1 MPTAVSLARQCLA
14 PDAAHALDE
23 AVAVARRRGHAQTT
37 SLHAISALLS
47 LPSSAL
53 RDACARARK
62 TTAYSPRLQFKALEL
77 CLSVS
82 LDRVPSTQISDDP
95 PVSNSLM
102 AAIKRSQANQRRQP
116 ENFHLYHQLSHQS
129 SIACV
134 KVELQHFLL
143 SILDDPVV
151 SRVFGEA
158 GFRSSEIKLA
168 IIRPF
173 PQLLRYTS
181 RARGPPLFLC
191 NLMDCSDPNRRGF
204 LFPLSGFRNGDNNEN
219 NRRIGEVLKRN
230 RGRNPL
236 LVGVSAYVA
245 LKGFTEVV
253 EKRNDNF
260 LPEELAG
267 LRTIC
272 LENDV
277 SRFLSENSEMGSLN
291 MRFLEVVQMVAQ
303 SPESG
308 LIVNFGDLKAFVGDN
323 SNDDRASHV
332 VGQLKKLVDV
342 HGDKVWL
349 IGAAAN
355 YETYLRFVTKFPSIE
370 KDWDLHLLPITSL
383 KSESYPRSS
392 LMGSFVPLGGFFS
405 TPSDA
410 SIPLNGSC
418 QHPSRCLQ
426 CDKSCEDDV
435 IAASKGVFTPPLS
448 EQYQSSLPSWMQ
460 MTELSN
466 FDAFDA
472 KTRDDGLVLSAKI
485 AGFQK
490 KWDNI
495 CRRLHHGQPLKETPM
510 FPTVVGFQV
519 TEDKREDFAVN
530 NFNSSACVSSHK
542 DSSVD
547 LNSRNFMDL
556 PRISLSSSNT
566 FPLSG
571 KASNENFLSKL
582 QEETPKTDD
591 LELGGHNSPFSL
603 SISSVD
609 DENRTSSPSAGS
621 VTTDL
626 GLGIVS
632 LSTSYKLKKP
642 LNPNSVEFPSDLS
655 GCCSTNVDLVN
666 GKVCNGFT
674 PSSSCS
680 SPEQRGQMNAKDV
693 KTLFRLLKERVFWQ
707 DQAVSIISQTIS
719 QRQTR
724 SDKRNGSNLRGD
736 IWFNF
741 VGPDKFGKKR
751 AGIALAEI
759 LYGNKDQF
767 ICVDLSSQ
775 DGMIN
780 PDALLGCPQMRSY
793 SAEFRGKTVLDFVA
807 AELRKQ
813 PLSIVMLENVDK
825 AELLDQNRLSQ
836 AIQTGKLS
844 DLQGREVS
852 IKNAIFMMTSKLST
866 EHRIVFPNKQLSK
879 YSEERIL
886 KAKSWPLC
894 IEVASSF
901 GDQTNQTKAV
911 SDAERKSIP
920 NPFFMN
926 KRKLNVIDESSDQ
939 HEISETVK
947 RSNKMPTSNKFLDLN
962 RPAEEN
968 AQHDIDSDCPDNDS
982 ISEISKTWL
991 QDFCNYIDQVVVFKP
1006 FDFDGL
1012 AEKIVKN
1019 VKKIFHSVFGP
1030 EYMLEIDSKV
1040 MEQLL
1045 AAAYISYGNRDV
1057 DDWMEQVLRR
1067 KFLEVKRI
1075 HILSTYSIVKLSTSN
1090 QELSLEEK
1098 TAEVCLPQRIIFDP
1112 KSCSS

>member
-1 MPTAVSLARQCLA
+1 MPTAVSSARQCLA

-181 RARGPPLFLC
+181 RTRGPPLFLC
-191 NLMDCSDPNRRGF
+191 NLMDCSDSNRRGF
-204 LFPLSGFRNGDNNEN
+204 LFPLSEFRDGDNDDN
-219 NRRIGEVLKRN
+219 NRRIGEVLGRN

-245 LKGFTEVV
+245 LKGFTDAI
-253 EKRNDNF
+253 EKRNENF

-267 LRTIC
+267 VRTVC
-272 LENDV
+272 LENDF

-291 MRFLEVVQMVAQ
+291 MRFVEVVQMVEQ
-303 SPESG
+303 SPEPG
-308 LIVNFGDLKAFVGDN
+308 LIVNFGDLKAFVGEN
-323 SNDDRASHV
+323 FTDDRASHI

-349 IGAAAN
+349 IGAASS

-370 KDWDLHLLPITSL
+370 KDWDLNLLPITSL
-383 KSESYPRSS
+383 RPESYPRSS

-410 SIPLNGSC
+410 TIPLNGSY

-426 CDKSCEDDV
+426 CDKSCEEEV

-460 MTELSN
+460 MTELSS

-495 CRRLHHGQPLKETPM
+495 CQRLHHGPPLKEAPM

-519 TEDKREDFAVN
+519 TEDKREDAAVIHC
-530 NFNSSACVSSHK
+530 SPSACASSHK
-542 DSSVD
+542 DSSTD

-556 PRISLSSSNT
+556 PKVSLLRSNT

-571 KASNENFLSKL
+571 KGSNENFLSKL
-582 QEETPKTDD
+582 QEGMPKTED
-591 LELGGHNSPFSL
+591 LELRSRNSPFSL
-603 SISSVD
+603 SISSID

-632 LSTSYKLKKP
+632 LPTSYKLKKP
-642 LNPNSVEFPSDLS
+642 LNPNSADFPSDLS

-680 SPEQRGQMNAKDV
+680 SHPEQRGQMNAMDI

-719 QRQTR
+719 QRQR
-724 SDKRNGSNLRGD
+724 HGSNLRGD

-751 AGIALAEI
+751 VGIALSEI
-759 LYGNKDQF
+759 MYGNKDQF

-775 DGMIN
+775 DGMVN
-780 PDALLGCPQMRSY
+780 PDTPRIKSY

-852 IKNAIFMMTSKLST
+852 IKNAIFMTTTTSLIT
-866 EHRIVFPNKQLSK
+866 EHQITFPTKQMVK
-879 YSEERIL
+879 YSEERLL
-886 KAKSWPLC
+886 KAKCWPLR

-901 GDQTNQTKAV
+901 GDQTNRSKTV
-911 SDAERKSIP
+911 SDTERKSIP
-920 NPFFMN
+920 NPFFMS
-926 KRKLNVIDESSDQ
+926 KRKLNVIDKSSDH
-939 HEISETVK
+939 HEKSEIVK
-947 RSNKMPTSNKFLDLN
+947 RSNKTPTSNKFLDLN

-968 AQHDIDSDCPDNDS
+968 PQHDIDGDCTDNDS
-982 ISEISKTWL
+982 TSEISKTWL
-991 QDFCNYIDQVVVFKP
+991 QEFCNHIDQVVIFKP

-1012 AEKIVKN
+1012 AEKIQKD
-1019 VKKIFHSVFGP
+1019 VKKIFHSVFGS
-1030 EYMLEIDSKV
+1030 EYMLEIDSMV

-1045 AAAYISYGNRDV
+1045 AAAYISYGNKDV
-1057 DDWMEQVLRR
+1057 DDWMEQVLSR

-1075 HILSTYSIVKLSTSN
+1075 HILSSYSIIKLTTCD

>member
-37 SLHAISALLS
+37 SLHAISALLA

-82 LDRVPSTQISDDP
+82 LDRVPSTQLSDDP

-158 GFRSSEIKLA
+158 GFRSSEIKFA

-173 PQLLRYTS
+173 PQLLRYSS
-181 RARGPPLFLC
+181 RARVPPLFLC
-191 NLMDCSDPNRRGF
+191 NLMDCPDPNRRGF
-204 LFPLSGFRNGDNNEN
+204 LLPLSGFHDGDDNEN
-219 NRRIGEVLKRN
+219 NRRIGEVLGKN

-236 LVGVSAYVA
+236 LVGVSANVA
-245 LKGFTEVV
+245 LKGFTEAI

-267 LRTIC
+267 VRNIC
-272 LENDV
+272 LENDI
-277 SRFLSENSEMGSLN
+277 SSFLSENSEMGSLN
-291 MRFLEVVQMVAQ
+291 MRFVEVVQTVEQ
-303 SPESG
+303 SPEPG

-323 SNDDRASHV
+323 TSDDRASRV
-332 VGQLKKLVDV
+332 VGQLKTLVDV
-342 HGDKVWL
+342 HGGKVWL
-349 IGAAAN
+349 IGAASS
-355 YETYLRFVTKFPSIE
+355 YETYLRFATKFPSIG

-383 KSESYPRSS
+383 RPESYPRSS
-392 LMGSFVPLGGFFS
+392 MMGSFVPLGGFFS

-410 SIPLNGSC
+410 SIPLSGSC

-426 CDKSCEDDV
+426 CDKNCEDEV
-435 IAASKGVFTPPLS
+435 IAASKGVFTPPVS

-460 MTELSN
+460 MTELGN

-485 AGFQK
+485 AGFQN

-495 CRRLHHGQPLKETPM
+495 CQRLHHGQPLKEAPM

-519 TEDKREDFAVN
+519 TEDRREDAAVN
-530 NFNSSACVSSHK
+530 NCSSSACVSSHN
-542 DSSVD
+542 DSSAD
-547 LNSRNFMDL
+547 LNPRNFMDL
-556 PRISLSSSNT
+556 PKISLSRSNT
-566 FPLSG
+566 FPFSAKGSDKNL
-571 KASNENFLSKL
+571 LSKL
-582 QEETPKTDD
+582 QEETSKTED
-591 LELGGHNSPFSL
+591 LELGGRNSPFSL

-632 LSTSYKLKKP
+632 LPTSYKLKKP
-642 LNPNSVEFPSDLS
+642 LKPNGADFPSDLS

-666 GKVCNGFT
+666 GRVCNAFT
-674 PSSSCS
+674 PSSSFS
-680 SPEQRGQMNAKDV
+680 SPERQGQMNAMDV

-724 SDKRNGSNLRGD
+724 SDKRHGSNSRGD

-741 VGPDKFGKKR
+741 VGSDKFGKR
-751 AGIALAEI
+751 RVALGLAEI

-767 ICVDLSSQ
+767 VCVDLSSQ
-775 DGMIN
+775 DGVIN
-780 PDALLGCPQMRSY
+780 PDMLHLGHSQLRSY
-793 SAEFRGKTVLDFVA
+793 HAEFRGKTVLDFVA
-807 AELRKQ
+807 AELGKQ

-852 IKNAIFMMTSKLST
+852 ITNAIFMMTSTS
-866 EHRIVFPNKQLSK
+866 RITSLDKQVSSK
-879 YSEERIL
+879 YSEETLL
-886 KAKSWPLC
+886 KAKSWPLR

-901 GDQTNQTKAV
+901 RDQANRSRTV
-911 SDAERKSIP
+911 SDTERNSILS
-920 NPFFMN
+920 PFFMS

-939 HEISETVK
+939 HEISETTK
-947 RSNKMPTSNKFLDLN
+947 RSNKTSTSIKYLDLN
-962 RPAEEN
+962 RPVEEN
-968 AQHDIDSDCPDNDS
+968 SEHDIDGNCDNDS
-982 ISEISKTWL
+982 NSENSKTWL
-991 QDFCNYIDQVVVFKP
+991 QDFCTYIDQVVVFKP
-1006 FDFDGL
+1006 FDFDAL
-1012 AEKIVKN
+1012 AEKIVKDI
-1019 VKKIFHSVFGP
+1019 KKIFHSVFGP
-1030 EYMLEIDSKV
+1030 ECILEIDPKV

-1045 AAAYISYGNRDV
+1045 AAAYISFGNREV
-1057 DDWMEQVLRR
+1057 DDWMEQVLSR
-1067 KFLEVKRI
+1067 KFLELKRI
-1075 HILSTYSIVKLSTSN
+1075 HILSTHSIVKLSTCD
-1090 QELSLEEK
+1090 QELSSEEK
-1098 TAEVCLPQRIIFDP
+1098 TAEVCLPRRIVLDQ
-1112 KSCSS
+1112 KSCCS

>member
-1 MPTAVSLARQCLA
+1 MPTAVSSARQCLA

-62 TTAYSPRLQFKALEL
+62 TSAYFPRLQFKALEL

-82 LDRVPSTQISDDP
+82 LDRVPSTQLSDDP

-116 ENFHLYHQLSHQS
+116 ENLHLYHQLSQQS

-173 PQLLRYTS
+173 PQLLRYSS

-191 NLMDCSDPNRRGF
+191 NLMDYSDPNRRGF
-204 LFPLSGFRNGDNNEN
+204 LFPLSGFRDRDDNEN
-219 NRRIGEVLKRN
+219 NRRIGQVLGRN

-236 LVGVSAYVA
+236 LIGVSAYVA
-245 LKGFTEVV
+245 LESFTEAID
-253 EKRNDNF
+253 KRNNNF
-260 LPEELAG
+260 LPEELVG
-267 LRTIC
+267 VRTVS
-272 LENDV
+272 LENDF
-277 SRFLSENSEMGSLN
+277 SKFLSENSEMGSLN
-291 MRFLEVVQMVAQ
+291 VRFVEVIQMVEQ
-303 SPESG
+303 SPWPG
-308 LIVNFGDLKAFVGDN
+308 LIVNFGDLNALVDDN
-323 SNDDRASHV
+323 SSDDRASHV
-332 VGQLKKLVDV
+332 VGHLKKLVDV

-349 IGAAAN
+349 IGAAAS
-355 YETYLRFVTKFPSIE
+355 YETYMRLVTKFPSIE

-383 KSESYPRSS
+383 RPESYPKSS

-410 SIPLNGSC
+410 SIPLSGSG
-418 QHPSRCLQ
+418 QHRSRCLQ
-426 CDKSCEDDV
+426 CDKNCEDEV
-435 IAASKGVFTPPLS
+435 IAASKGIFTPPLS

-466 FDAFDA
+466 SDGFDA

-495 CRRLHHGQPLKETPM
+495 CQRLHHGQPLKEPHVFPM
-510 FPTVVGFQV
+510 IVDFRVA
-519 TEDKREDFAVN
+519 EDKKEGAAVHN
-530 NFNSSACVSSHK
+530 ACISSHQDSSA
-542 DSSVD
+542 D

-556 PRISLSSSNT
+556 PKISLSRSNT

-571 KASNENFLSKL
+571 KASNENLLSKL
-582 QEETPKTDD
+582 QEETSNTED
-591 LELGGHNSPFSL
+591 LELGGGKSRFSL

-609 DENRTSSPSAGS
+609 DESRTSPPSAGS

-632 LSTSYKLKKP
+632 LPTSNKLKKP
-642 LNPNSVEFPSDLS
+642 LNPNAE
-655 GCCSTNVDLVN
+655 GCCSTNVDLLN
-666 GKVCNGFT
+666 GKVCNVFT
-674 PSSSCS
+674 LSSSCS
-680 SPEQRGQMNAKDV
+680 SPEQIGQMKAMDV
-693 KTLFRLLKERVFWQ
+693 KMLFRLLKERVFWQ
-707 DQAVSIISQTIS
+707 DHAVSIVSQTIS
-719 QRQTR
+719 QHQTR
-724 SDKRNGSNLRGD
+724 SEKRHGSHLRGD

-741 VGPDKFGKKR
+741 IGPDKFGKKKV
-751 AGIALAEI
+751 AIALAEI

-775 DGMIN
+775 DVSID
-780 PDALLGCPQMRSY
+780 PDTLRGCPRMRSNNP
-793 SAEFRGKTVLDFVA
+793 EFRGKTVLDFVA

-813 PLSIVMLENVDK
+813 PLSVIMLENVDK

-836 AIQTGKLS
+836 AIRTGKLS

-852 IKNAIFMMTSKLST
+852 IKNAIFMMTSTSSCTKQQM
-866 EHRIVFPNKQLSK
+866 IFPDEKMSK
-879 YSEERIL
+879 YFEERLL
-886 KAKSWPLC
+886 KAKSWSLQ
-894 IEVASSF
+894 IKVDSSL
-901 GDQTNQTKAV
+901 DQANRTKTV
-911 SDAERKSIP
+911 S

-926 KRKLNVIDESSDQ
+926 KRKLNVIEESSDQ
-939 HEISETVK
+939 LVK
-947 RSNKMPTSNKFLDLN
+947 RCHKTSNKYLDLN

-968 AQHDIDSDCPDNDS
+968 VEHDTDGDCPDDDS
-982 ISEISKTWL
+982 TFEIKTWL
-991 QDFCNYIDQVVVFKP
+991 QEFCNYIDQVVVFKP
-1006 FDFDGL
+1006 FDFDSL
-1012 AEKIVKN
+1012 AEKIQRE
-1019 VKKIFHSVFGP
+1019 VKKIFHSVFGS
-1030 EYMLEIDSKV
+1030 ECMLEIDSKV

-1045 AAAYISYGNRDV
+1045 AAAYISYGTTEV
-1057 DDWMEQVLRR
+1057 DDWMEQVLSR
-1067 KFLEVKRI
+1067 KFLEVKRT
-1075 HILSTYSIVKLSTSN
+1075 HILSNYSIVKLSAYE

-1098 TAEVCLPQRIIFDP
+1098 TAEICLPRKIILDP
-1112 KSCSS
+1112 TSWSCSS

>member
-23 AVAVARRRGHAQTT
+23 AVAVARRRGHVQTT
-37 SLHAISALLS
+37 SLHAISALLA

-82 LDRVPSTQISDDP
+82 LDRVPSTQLSDDP

-158 GFRSSEIKLA
+158 GFRSSEIKFA

-173 PQLLRYTS
+173 PQLLRYNS
-181 RARGPPLFLC
+181 RARVPPLFLC
-191 NLMDCSDPNRRGF
+191 NLMDCPDPNRRGF
-204 LFPLSGFRNGDNNEN
+204 LLPLSGFRDGDDNEN
-219 NRRIGEVLKRN
+219 NRRIGEVLGKN

-236 LVGVSAYVA
+236 LVGASANVA
-245 LKGFTEVV
+245 LKGFTEAV

-267 LRTIC
+267 VRNIC
-272 LENDV
+272 LENDI
-277 SRFLSENSEMGSLN
+277 SSFLSENSEMGSLN
-291 MRFLEVVQMVAQ
+291 MRFVEVVQMVEQ
-303 SPESG
+303 SPEPG

-323 SNDDRASHV
+323 TSDDRASRV
-332 VGQLKKLVDV
+332 VGQLKTLVDV
-342 HGDKVWL
+342 HGGKVWL
-349 IGAAAN
+349 IGAASS
-355 YETYLRFVTKFPSIE
+355 YETYLRFATKFPSIG

-383 KSESYPRSS
+383 RPESYPRSS

-410 SIPLNGSC
+410 SIPLSVSC

-426 CDKSCEDDV
+426 CDKNCEDEV
-435 IAASKGVFTPPLS
+435 IAASKGVFTPPVS

-460 MTELSN
+460 MTELGN

-485 AGFQK
+485 AGVQN

-495 CRRLHHGQPLKETPM
+495 CQRLHHGQPLKEAPM

-519 TEDKREDFAVN
+519 TDNGREDAAVN
-530 NFNSSACVSSHK
+530 NCSSSACVSSHN
-542 DSSVD
+542 DSSAD
-547 LNSRNFMDL
+547 LNPRNFMDL
-556 PRISLSSSNT
+556 PKISLSRSNT
-566 FPLSG
+566 FPFSAKGSDKNL
-571 KASNENFLSKL
+571 LSKL
-582 QEETPKTDD
+582 QEETSKTED
-591 LELGGHNSPFSL
+591 LELGGRNSPFSL

-632 LSTSYKLKKP
+632 LPTSYKLKKA
-642 LNPNSVEFPSDLS
+642 LKPNGADFPSDLS

-666 GKVCNGFT
+666 GTVRNALT
-674 PSSSCS
+674 PSSSFS
-680 SPEQRGQMNAKDV
+680 SPERRGQMNAMDV

-719 QRQTR
+719 QCQTR
-724 SDKRNGSNLRGD
+724 SDKRHGSNSRGD

-741 VGPDKFGKKR
+741 VGSDKFGKR
-751 AGIALAEI
+751 RVALGLAEI

-767 ICVDLSSQ
+767 VCVDLSSQ
-775 DGMIN
+775 DGVIN
-780 PDALLGCPQMRSY
+780 PDMLHLGHSQLRSY
-793 SAEFRGKTVLDFVA
+793 HAEFRGKTVLDFVA
-807 AELRKQ
+807 AELGKQ

-825 AELLDQNRLSQ
+825 AEFLDQNRLSQ
-836 AIQTGKLS
+836 AIRTGKLS

-852 IKNAIFMMTSKLST
+852 ITNAIFMMTSTS
-866 EHRIVFPNKQLSK
+866 RITSLDKQVSSK
-879 YSEERIL
+879 YSEETLL
-886 KAKSWPLC
+886 KAKSWPLR

-901 GDQTNQTKAV
+901 RDQANRSKTV
-911 SDAERKSIP
+911 SDTERNSILS
-920 NPFFMN
+920 PFFMS
-926 KRKLNVIDESSDQ
+926 KRKFNVIDESSDQ
-939 HEISETVK
+939 HEISETAK
-947 RSNKMPTSNKFLDLN
+947 RSNNTSTSIKYLDLN
-962 RPAEEN
+962 CPVEEN
-968 AQHDIDSDCPDNDS
+968 AEHDIDGECNNDS
-982 ISEISKTWL
+982 TSENSKTWL
-991 QDFCNYIDQVVVFKP
+991 QEFCTYIDQVVVFKP
-1006 FDFDGL
+1006 FDFDAL
-1012 AEKIVKN
+1012 AEKIVKDIE
-1019 VKKIFHSVFGP
+1019 KIFHSVFGP
-1030 EYMLEIDSKV
+1030 ECILEIDPKV
-1040 MEQLL
+1040 MKQLL
-1045 AAAYISYGNRDV
+1045 AAAYISFGDREV
-1057 DDWMEQVLRR
+1057 DDWMEQVLSR
-1067 KFLEVKRI
+1067 KFLELKRI
-1075 HILSTYSIVKLSTSN
+1075 HILSTHSIVKLSTCD
-1090 QELSLEEK
+1090 QELSSEEK
-1098 TAEVCLPQRIIFDP
+1098 TAEVCLPRRIVLDQ

>member
-1 MPTAVSLARQCLA
+1 LA

-204 LFPLSGFRNGDNNEN
+204 LFPLSGFRDGDNNEN
-219 NRRIGEVLKRN
+219 NRRIGEVLGRN

-245 LKGFTEVV
+245 LKGFMEAV

-267 LRTIC
+267 VRTIC
-272 LENDV
+272 LENDF
-277 SRFLSENSEMGSLN
+277 SRFLSENYEMGSLN
-291 MRFLEVVQMVAQ
+291 MRFVEVVQMVEQ

-308 LIVNFGDLKAFVGDN
+308 LIVNFGDLKAFVSDN
-323 SNDDRASHV
+323 STDDRASHV

-349 IGAAAN
+349 IGAAAS

-383 KSESYPRSS
+383 KPESYPRSS

-405 TPSDA
+405 TPDA

-426 CDKSCEDDV
+426 CDKSCEDEV
-435 IAASKGVFTPPLS
+435 IAASKGVFTPPLA
-448 EQYQSSLPSWMQ
+448 EQYQSSLSSWMQ

-466 FDAFDA
+466 FDAFDV

-495 CRRLHHGQPLKETPM
+495 CQRLHHGQPLKEAPM

-519 TEDKREDFAVN
+519 SEDKREDAAVIN
-530 NFNSSACVSSHK
+530 CSSSACVSSHK
-542 DSSVD
+542 DSSAD

-556 PRISLSSSNT
+556 PKISLSRSNT

-582 QEETPKTDD
+582 QEETPKTED
-591 LELGGHNSPFSL
+591 LELGGRNSPFSL

-632 LSTSYKLKKP
+632 LPTSYKLKKP
-642 LNPNSVEFPSDLS
+642 LNPNSADFPSDLS

-680 SPEQRGQMNAKDV
+680 SPEQRGQMNAMDV

-724 SDKRNGSNLRGD
+724 SDKRHGSNLRGD

-741 VGPDKFGKKR
+741 VGPDKFAKKQV
-751 AGIALAEI
+751 AIALAEI

-780 PDALLGCPQMRSY
+780 PDTPQMRSY
-793 SAEFRGKTVLDFVA
+793 NAEFRGKTVLDIVA

-825 AELLDQNRLSQ
+825 AELLDQNRLSK

-852 IKNAIFMMTSKLST
+852 IKNAIFVTSST
-866 EHRIVFPNKQLSK
+866 SFITDHRITFPNKQMSK
-879 YSEERIL
+879 YSEERLL

-901 GDQTNQTKAV
+901 GDQTNRSKTV
-911 SDAERKSIP
+911 SDTERKSIL
-920 NPFFMN
+920 NPFFMS

-939 HEISETVK
+939 HEISEMVK
-947 RSNKMPTSNKFLDLN
+947 RSNKMPMSNKYLDLN

-968 AQHDIDSDCPDNDS
+968 ARHDIDDDCPDNDS
-982 ISEISKTWL
+982 TSEISKTWL
-991 QDFCNYIDQVVVFKP
+991 QDFCNHIDQAVVFKP
-1006 FDFDGL
+1006 FDFDDL
-1012 AEKIVKN
+1012 AEKIQKD

-1030 EYMLEIDSKV
+1030 EFMLEIDSKV

-1057 DDWMEQVLRR
+1057 DDWMEQVLSR

-1075 HILSTYSIVKLSTSN
+1075 HILSSYSIIKLSTCD

-1098 TAEVCLPQRIIFDP
+1098 TAEVCLPQRIIFNL